1 MALNLGE
8 RLKELWKLQPWY
20 LWAGEG
26 AAVAA
31 IAYVAWSSH
40 GHSAAAVNPA
50 DTTVSD
56 ASLTTPPGEAPG
68 TGIVP
73 GVPPPSGTL
82 PPTPI
87 PPSPPASGPPPPGVN
102 PPPYM
107 PPGGLGY
114 PSGNFTGPGVPAQ
127 PLPPRQTPGHGGGG
141 DTHPFVAIDWPAEMA
156 ERLHTLTGHTGL
168 PFHTAGEY

>member
-31 IAYVAWSSH
+31 IAYVAWSSR
-40 GHSAAAVNPA
+40 GQSAAAVNPA

-87 PPSPPASGPPPPGVN
+87 PPSPPASGPPPPGGIGYPGSPGAAPGQPIPTVN
-102 PPPYM
+102 PPPKI
-107 PPGGLGY
+107 
-114 PSGNFTGPGVPAQ
+114 TA
-127 PLPPRQTPGHGGGG
+127 GHGSGG
-141 DTHPFVAIDWPAEMA
+141 DTHPFVAVDWPAELG
-156 ERLHTLTGHTGL
+156 ERFHTLAGHTGL